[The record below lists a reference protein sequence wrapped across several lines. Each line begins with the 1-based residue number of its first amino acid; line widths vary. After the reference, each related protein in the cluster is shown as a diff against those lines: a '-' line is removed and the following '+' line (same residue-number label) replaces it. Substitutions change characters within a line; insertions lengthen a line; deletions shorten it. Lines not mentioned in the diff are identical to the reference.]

1 MLTDEQRA
9 ALARFYA
16 QPEILKTARR
26 LYDAGAYEELERYLH
41 RNCLMPLG
49 NLDALPGYL
58 KDGDGQPLLPTAL
71 NPMTDE
77 EIWQDGIEVG
87 WQVMADEAGFTHDDV
102 HKAIAEA
109 QNDEFDRFLADVERR
124 KKVRGK

>member
-9 ALARFYA
+9 GLAQFYA
-16 QPEILKTARR
+16 QPHILEEARR
-26 LYDAGAYEELERYLH
+26 LYDAGAYEELEVYLH

-49 NLDALPGYL
+49 NPDALPDYL
-58 KDGDGQPLLPTAL
+58 KDADGQPLLPTGL

-87 WQVMADEAGFTHDDV
+87 WQVMADKAGFTHDDV

-109 QNDEFDRFLADVERR
+109 QNDEFDKFLADVERR
-124 KKVRGK
+124 KKERGS